1 MPPFF
6 EAKLQIINMS
16 LELKNVEKKVGLETH
31 IYSTNLKL
39 EKNTIN
45 ILLGSTLAGKTTLMQ
60 IMAGLDK
67 PTSGEIWFNGENVT
81 GKEVQKRNCSMV
93 YQQFINYPNF
103 TVFENIA
110 SPLKIIGV
118 KHDEIKARVGK
129 VAELLKLSAM
139 LNKKPDELSGG
150 QQQRT
155 ALARALV
162 KDSDLILL
170 DEPLAN
176 LDFKLREELREEL
189 PKLFEDRDCIV
200 VYATTEP
207 LDALMIGGNTATLLE
222 GNVIQYGKT
231 INVYNKPENLISAKV
246 FSDPPMNIAEI
257 SKSGEIFKI
266 KDNNI
271 QWKSKVKIKDGN
283 YKLGI
288 RPHNITTYKEGD
300 NSVEING
307 KVLISELSGSESL
320 IHFTNGK
327 LNWVSLSNGIQQK
340 NIGENT
346 KLFMNV
352 DEFLYFDTN
361 NRLVTNG

>member
-1 MPPFF
+1 
-6 EAKLQIINMS
+6 MS
-16 LELKNVEKKVGLETH
+16 LELKNVEKKIGLDTH

-45 ILLGSTLAGKTTLMQ
+45 ILLGPTLSGKTTLMQ

-67 PTSGEIWFNGENVT
+67 PTNGEIWFNEKNVT
-81 GKEVQKRNCSMV
+81 GMKVQKRNVSMV

-103 TVFENIA
+103 TVYDNIA
-110 SPLKIIGV
+110 SPLRITGISS
-118 KHDEIKARVGK
+118 DETKQRVGK
-129 VAELLKLSAM
+129 VAELLKLSGM
-139 LNKKPDELSGG
+139 LNKKPNELSGG

-207 LDALMIGGNTATLLE
+207 SEALLLGGNTATLLE
-222 GNVIQYGKT
+222 GKVIQYGKT
-231 INVYNKPENLISAKV
+231 LDVYNKPNSLVSAQV
-246 FSDPPMNIAEI
+246 FSDPPMNITKI
-257 SKSGEIFKI
+257 KKSGESCFFLDNSINWKTKI
-266 KDNNI
+266 
-271 QWKSKVKIKDGN
+271 KIKDGE
-283 YKLGI
+283 YKVGI
-288 RPHNITTYKEGD
+288 RPHNITTYKEGN
-300 NSVEING
+300 NSLEIKG

-320 IHFTNGK
+320 IHFTRGN
-327 LNWVSLSNGIQQK
+327 LNWVSLSNGIFQK
-340 NIGENT
+340 NVGDEM
-346 KLFMNV
+346 KLYMNA
-352 DEFLYFDTN
+352 DEFIYFDEN
-361 NRLVTNG
+361 ERLVING